1 MEEFLQNRI
10 RDACEHRRRAILK
23 QLKYGTLKGAF
34 ETARAYSSLIK
45 YLLRLKL
52 AEQTK
57 NKRSRKMEQ
66 IKIKLMEKLNRK
78 KEALALLAV
87 IFGGAIYFAQKIH

>member
-1 MEEFLQNRI
+1 MEEFLNNRI

-45 YLLRLKL
+45 YLRLKL
-52 AEQTK
+52 AEQ
-57 NKRSRKMEQ
+57 NNRSQEMEQ
-66 IKIKLMEKLNRK
+66 IKVKLMDKLNSK
-78 KEALALLAV
+78 KESLALLVV
-87 IFGGAIYFAQKIH
+87 IIVGAIYFAQKIH